1 MLGHASV
8 PVYLLDGQAPA
19 LFDSG
24 FTGLAQAYENS
35 VREVLDSK
43 ASSYLFLTHAHWD
56 HIGSAAYLKAIWPHL
71 QIVSSPETRDA
82 LAQPNVVQ
90 RIRSLK
96 QEAIEV
102 LRSWGIKRVYEGQ
115 LEPPIFDLVLNAGQT
130 IELGPELSVK
140 AIPTPGHTWD
150 FLSYYVPEKKILIA
164 AEAAGCDDVSEFLV
178 DFDAYRSSLETLSPR
193 LKVEVLCTGHH
204 LVLTGSD
211 AKEHMLR
218 SLDKASDYVAMV
230 ERFLQ
235 EEDRD
240 VDRIVDRVK
249 VEEWDPKPLP
259 KQPERAYVI
268 NTKARVMTVLKRMK
282 KRG

>member
-1 MLGHASV
+1 MRINWTGKITDEFYVLGHASV

-24 FTGLAQAYENS
+24 FTGLAQIYENG

-43 ASSYLFLTHAHWD
+43 APSYLFLTHAHWD
-56 HIGSAAYLKAIWPHL
+56 HIGSAAYLKAIWPQL
-71 QIVSSPETRDA
+71 QIVGSPETRDA
-82 LAQPNVVQ
+82 SVQPNVVQ
-90 RIRSLK
+90 QIRSLN

-102 LRSWGIKRVYEGQ
+102 LRSWGITWVYEGQ
-115 LEPPIFDLVLNAGQT
+115 FEPPVFDLVLNPGQI

-178 DFDAYRSSLETLSPR
+178 DYDAYRSSLETLSR
-193 LKVEVLCTGHH
+193 LDVEIHCTRHH

-211 AKEHMLR
+211 AKKQMLR
-218 SLDKASDYVAMV
+218 SLDKASYYVAMV
-230 ERFLQ
+230 ERFLR
-235 EEDRD
+235 EEDRN
-240 VDRIVDRVK
+240 VDRV
-249 VEEWDPKPLP
+249 VD
-259 KQPERAYVI
+259 
-268 NTKARVMTVLKRMK
+268 RVRLKNGTPNPCPSSR
-282 KRG
+282 RGLM